1 MASIKIIVGTVMGTA
16 LEVAEAVQGVFQS
29 GGHATRIITA
39 FTPRDLEGGENEVL
53 LICTSNTGMGD
64 LPQNIVPFY
73 THLTCHYPRLAGRCY
88 GLINL
93 GDSSY
98 PNFAEAGRS
107 LDHAMLELGALR
119 LGEPLVLDAIY
130 VDDPA
135 GEAQT
140 WAREWMRQL

>member
-1 MASIKIIVGTVMGTA
+1 MAAIKIIVGTVMGTA
-16 LEVAEAVQGVFQS
+16 LEVAEALQGRLREA
-29 GGHATRIITA
+29 GHRVDIVTA
-39 FTPRDLEGGENEVL
+39 FAPSDLEGPADQVV

-73 THLTCHYPRLAGRCY
+73 AHLTGAYPRLEGRRY

-98 PNFAEAGRS
+98 PNFAEAGRT
-107 LDHAMLELGALR
+107 LDAAMADLGAVR

-130 VDDPA
+130 TDDPTEQA
-135 GEAQT
+135 LD
-140 WAREWMRQL
+140 WARHWMQQL